1 MRARTAS
8 RSAFR
13 GFAPTTAGDF
23 LRVLLPLPLLLLLP
37 AMEGGAFVL
46 QTMRADS
53 TPSIAPI
60 LPSSSGATT
69 PSVSI
74 RV

>member
-8 RSAFR
+8 RSGFR
-13 GFAPTTAGDF
+13 GFAPATAADF
-23 LRVLLPLPLLLLLP
+23 LRAVLPLLLLLP
-37 AMEGGAFVL
+37 VMERGAFVL
-46 QTMRADS
+46 QTMRAES

-60 LPSSSGATT
+60 LPSTSGATR